1 MRPKSTRG
9 DTSEIGAPTQG
20 QSGRFDLR
28 VPRDHHRAVV
38 KAPFDPKPDSA
49 LLVVAHGSSV
59 NAASSLPTR
68 ELTARLRATGV
79 FGEVACGFW
88 KEAPGMRE
96 VLDSLTSPEIFI
108 VPNFTVEGYFVR
120 NVIPKELDLDGVV
133 TRRANGQLLRLC
145 LPVGGHPRMTEVL
158 LHRAREVAP
167 DVDFSRAALLVLGH
181 GTPLDARSSEAVE
194 AQVAAIRAR
203 GIFAEVHG
211 AFMETPPEIADW
223 RAITACR
230 DVIAVPFFIADGLH
244 SDEDIPRLLGIDGG
258 GTAGD
263 RERKNPHLLDGRR
276 LYYSRAVGT
285 DPGMAEVILD
295 QVHSWELCAKGIP
308 RNGQTSRHGV

>member
-1 MRPKSTRG
+1 LARG
-9 DTSEIGAPTQG
+9 IKEKWWSDIWVPTLVG
-20 QSGRFDLR
+20 ERYKLTEM
-28 VPRDHHRAVV
+28 
-38 KAPFDPKPDSA
+38 KAPFDPKPEAA
-49 LLVVAHGSSV
+49 LLVLAHGSSV
-59 NAASSLPTR
+59 NCTSSLPTR
-68 ELTARLRATGV
+68 ELTGRLRESGL

-88 KEAPGMRE
+88 KEKPGLRE
-96 VLDSLTSPEIFI
+96 ALDSLTKPEVFI

-120 NVIPKELDLDGVV
+120 NVIPKELDLTGPV
-133 TRRANGQLLRLC
+133 TRRENGQLLRLC

-167 DVDFSRAALLVLGH
+167 DVEVSRAALLVLGH
-181 GTPLDARSSEAVE
+181 GTPLDTRSSKAVE
-194 AQVAAIRAR
+194 AQVEAIRAR

-211 AFMETPPEIADW
+211 AFMETPPKIEDW
-223 RAITACR
+223 REITGCC

-244 SDEDIPRLLGIDGG
+244 SDEDIPELLGIPGG
-258 GTAGD
+258 GGAEE
-263 RERKNPHLLDGRR
+263 RERRNPHLLDGRR

-308 RNGQTSRHGV
+308 RNGETAGVAV

>member
-1 MRPKSTRG
+1 MSP
-9 DTSEIGAPTQG
+9 
-20 QSGRFDLR
+20 
-28 VPRDHHRAVV
+28 VV
-38 KAPFDPKPDSA
+38 KSPFAPKTNSA
-49 LLVVAHGSSV
+49 LLVLAHGSSV
-59 NAASSLPTR
+59 NPTSSRPTR
-68 ELTARLRATGV
+68 EQTERLRESGL

-88 KEAPGMRE
+88 KEEPGLRAA
-96 VLDSLTSPEIFI
+96 LDSLTKPEVFI

-120 NVIPKELDLDGVV
+120 NVIPKELDLTGPV
-133 TRRANGQLLRLC
+133 TRRENGQVLRLC

-167 DVDFSRAALLVLGH
+167 DVDFSQAALLVLGH
-181 GTPLDARSSEAVE
+181 GTPLDTRSSEAVE
-194 AQVAAIRAR
+194 AQVAEIRAR

-211 AFMETPPEIADW
+211 AFMETPPKIEDW
-223 RAITACR
+223 REITACR

-244 SDEDIPRLLGIDGG
+244 SDDDIPELLGIAGE
-258 GTAGD
+258 GTAGE

-285 DPGMAEVILD
+285 DPGMVEVILD

-308 RNGQTSRHGV
+308 RNGQTSGGAV